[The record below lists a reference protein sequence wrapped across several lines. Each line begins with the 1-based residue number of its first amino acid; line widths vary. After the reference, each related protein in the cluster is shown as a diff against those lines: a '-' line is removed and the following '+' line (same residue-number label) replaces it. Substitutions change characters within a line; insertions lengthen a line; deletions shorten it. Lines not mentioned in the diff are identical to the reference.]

1 MSGISDRLLEKRLWG
16 WGGLRPTANKIP
28 PTSVVVFHATLMNL
42 SELERD
48 LVVKFVCPN
57 SLYFKDMVFHGDSG
71 CPNVIDLTPKRA
83 CDVASSV
90 NLTNSVV
97 EVRK

>member
-16 WGGLRPTANKIP
+16 LRPITNKIP

-42 SELERD
+42 SELKRD

-57 SLYFKDMVFHGDSG
+57 SLYFKDMIFHGFSRRSQ
-71 CPNVIDLTPKRA
+71 KRQTGRRYSDGRLCA
-83 CDVASSV
+83 EKAVLERRAV
-90 NLTNSVV
+90 LV
-97 EVRK
+97 